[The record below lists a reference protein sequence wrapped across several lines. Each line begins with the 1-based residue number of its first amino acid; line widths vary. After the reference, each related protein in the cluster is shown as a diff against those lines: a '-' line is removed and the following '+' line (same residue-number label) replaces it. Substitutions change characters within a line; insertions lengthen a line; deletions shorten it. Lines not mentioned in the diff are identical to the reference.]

1 MNYVASFSIG
11 LVVAFTTTLLPGL
24 INMTIAKLSLNEGK
38 SKALSLSLGA
48 SFVVFFQAF
57 IATLF
62 GKFLDQRADI
72 SHLIQRIAIGIFLLV
87 SVYFFFFAGKKKV
100 EQQRVILK
108 GKKGYFL
115 SGMLLSLINLFP
127 IPFYVV
133 LSVTLSTYNWFSFE
147 KMFIGMFA
155 LGASSGAMLAFYGYI
170 VFIQKIESRTDFFM
184 KNVNYLIGCITF
196 IIALIGVIKLI

>member
-1 MNYVASFSIG
+1 MNYVTSFSIG

-147 KMFIGMFA
+147 KMFVGMFA

-196 IIALIGVIKLI
+196 IIAIIGIFKLI

>member
-1 MNYVASFSIG
+1 MNYVTSFSIG

-24 INMTIAKLSLNEGK
+24 INMTTAKLSLNEGK

-72 SHLIQRIAIGIFLLV
+72 SHLIQRIAIGVFLLV

-184 KNVNYLIGCITF
+184 KNVNYLIGSITF
-196 IIALIGVIKLI
+196 IIAIIGVFKLI